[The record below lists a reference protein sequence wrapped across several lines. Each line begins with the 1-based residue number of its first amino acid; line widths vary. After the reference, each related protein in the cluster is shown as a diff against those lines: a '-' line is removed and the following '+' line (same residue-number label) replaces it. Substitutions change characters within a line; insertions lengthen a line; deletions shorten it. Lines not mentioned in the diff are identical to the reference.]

1 MKKLIL
7 LALVLLTLACGGSQD
22 LVGTYDWKETS
33 GGISGRVENSE
44 NASKIPA
51 LVITNDSIK
60 EYENG
65 ILMGARAYHLERQK
79 SIRTGKNEMMII
91 YEDGSVPHSF
101 ELKGQELVLYEECQD
116 CYQYRYLKT
125 SNP

>member
-7 LALVLLTLACGGSQD
+7 LVLVLLALACGGSQD

-44 NASKIPA
+44 NTPKIPA

-65 ILMGARAYHLERQK
+65 ILMGARAYHLEMQK
-79 SIRTGKNEMMII
+79 SIRTGKNERMII
-91 YEDGSVPHSF
+91 YEDGSIPHSF
-101 ELKGQELVLYEECQD
+101 KLKGQELVLFEECQD
-116 CYQYRYLKT
+116 CYQYRYVKT
-125 SNP
+125 NRP